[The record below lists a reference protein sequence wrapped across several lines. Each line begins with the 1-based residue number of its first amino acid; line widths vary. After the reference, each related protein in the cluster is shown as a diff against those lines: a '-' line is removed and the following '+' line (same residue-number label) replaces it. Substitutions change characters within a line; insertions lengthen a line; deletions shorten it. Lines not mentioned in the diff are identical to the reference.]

1 MPPSAVLQTV
11 RCHALSDST
20 TTVLLVNDS
29 RTSLA
34 VLVAYLE
41 KTGYDLV
48 RARDGVEALRLLTL
62 EPTRY
67 HAVLLD
73 LEMPGMSG
81 LEVLQHMK
89 ANLQLTHVPVI
100 IQTASD
106 DPRQVAE
113 GLAAGARYYLIKPFQ
128 QEKLQAII
136 ASAVRDYTT
145 HLALQNELATT
156 MSSVQLLH
164 NGKFYFQTPNEARQ
178 LSTLLAQAYP
188 DPSRAVIG
196 LLELLMNAVEHG
208 NLGISYEEKTR
219 FLAAGAL
226 EHEIKRRL
234 QTSSFRERIGVAK
247 LTRAR
252 DALYLSV
259 SDEGDGFEW
268 QHFLEFSPER
278 AFDTHGRGIATA
290 KIYSFDSL
298 EYRGKGNRVETVVRT
313 MPHPLHFRDAA

>member
-1 MPPSAVLQTV
+1 M
-11 RCHALSDST
+11 SDSP
-20 TTVLLVNDS
+20 TTVLLVDDS

-62 EPTRY
+62 EPARY

-73 LEMPGMSG
+73 LEMPRMSG
-81 LEVLQHMK
+81 LEVLRRMK

-100 IQTASD
+100 IQTGSD

-113 GLAAGARYYLIKPFQ
+113 GLDAGARYYLIKPLEQ
-128 QEKLQAII
+128 AKLLAIT
-136 ASAVRDYTT
+136 ASAIRDYTT
-145 HLALQNELATT
+145 HLALQSELTTT
-156 MSSVQLLH
+156 MNSVQLLH

-178 LSTLLAQAYP
+178 LSTLLAHAYP
-188 DPSRAVIG
+188 DPSRAVTG

-208 NLGISYEEKTR
+208 NLSISYEEKTR
-219 FLAAGAL
+219 FLAAG
-226 EHEIKRRL
+226 EFDNEIARRL
-234 QTSSFRERIGVAK
+234 QNPAFRKRLGVAK

-259 SDEGDGFEW
+259 TDEGDGFEW
-268 QHFLEFSPER
+268 QQFLQFSPER

-290 KIYSFDSL
+290 KSYSFDAL
-298 EYRGKGNRVETVVRT
+298 EYRGKGNRVETVVHT
-313 MPHPLHFRDAA
+313 KPHLLHIRDAA